1 MLSSKDRE
9 NYLNCFSLIFYVCAH
24 IQPGNFYLMEKLIT
38 VDLFVLDF
46 SSFYIE
52 YIIYFFAKQATLM
65 RRSIVLSRP
74 PELVILDSALAI
86 GTMTKGQ
93 VSNCLGARFQNDFFF
108 QIAFPRDNDNKNSI
122 FIMLFLVTAILK

>member
-1 MLSSKDRE
+1 M
-9 NYLNCFSLIFYVCAH
+9 IFCVCAH
-24 IQPGNFYLMEKLIT
+24 TQPGNFYLMEKLII

-65 RRSIVLSRP
+65 RRSIVLSHP

-93 VSNCLGARFQNDFFF
+93 VSNC
-108 QIAFPRDNDNKNSI
+108 
-122 FIMLFLVTAILK
+122 